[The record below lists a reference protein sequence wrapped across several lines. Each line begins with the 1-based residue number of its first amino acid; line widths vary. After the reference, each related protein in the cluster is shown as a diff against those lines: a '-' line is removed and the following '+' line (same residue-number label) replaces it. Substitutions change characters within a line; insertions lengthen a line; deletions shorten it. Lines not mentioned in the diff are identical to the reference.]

1 MLASVIATVSLL
13 LLLVTLAMMIYTAQK
28 KCRKY
33 ISNKSL
39 MPGNGKIPRH
49 SCKYTH
55 MYLVTGMYVCSMYVV
70 ANSLLHTSAVSG
82 QCIYSVHIYTFSTL
96 GMQ

>member
-1 MLASVIATVSLL
+1 MATVSLL
-13 LLLVTLAMMIYTAQK
+13 LLLVTLAMMIYTAQR

-39 MPGNGKIPRH
+39 TPGNGKLPRH
-49 SCKYTH
+49 SCNYIH
-55 MYLVTGMYVCSMYVV
+55 MYLVTGNIRMYVCSMYVV

-82 QCIYSVHIYTFSTL
+82 QGIQCIYV
-96 GMQ
+96 